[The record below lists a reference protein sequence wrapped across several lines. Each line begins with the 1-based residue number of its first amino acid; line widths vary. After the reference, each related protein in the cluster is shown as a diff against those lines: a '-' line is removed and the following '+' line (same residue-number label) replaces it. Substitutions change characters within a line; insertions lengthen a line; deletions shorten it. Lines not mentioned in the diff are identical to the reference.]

1 MAKSSVYEVAAL
13 AGVSIATVSRTLNQ
27 PHRVSENTRARVMEA
42 VRTLDYTPD
51 FEAAAR
57 ARHQNDRV
65 AVIAPMTTYPGFIS
79 RLKGVALA
87 LQERD
92 SELIVF
98 QVDASK
104 LNNPNYTKYIEAL
117 ASSGRY
123 DGFIIMSL
131 PLGGQELSRLAETK
145 FPVVLIETNDPRF
158 PTVQV
163 DHRHGAELA
172 TQHLIDRGHKKLGF
186 VGFVPLQDYSLNA
199 PLQREESFVETLKKN
214 GLEIYPEFIVHTE
227 YDIYATANALTQI
240 LSREDRPTAIFC
252 AADINALGAIR
263 AANNLGL
270 RIPEDIAIV
279 GFDDI
284 DMAQYMEL
292 TTIHQPLENSGREAV
307 QLITKIIKN
316 PTLSPAQEILLDL
329 HLIVRGSS

>member
-51 FEAAAR
+51 YEAAAR

-98 QVDASK
+98 QVDASR

-131 PLGGQELSRLAETK
+131 PLGGQELNRLAETK

-163 DHRHGAELA
+163 NHRYGAQLA

-199 PLQREESFVETLKKN
+199 PLQREESFVETIKKN
-214 GLEIYPEFIVHTE
+214 GLKIYPEFIVHTE
-227 YDIYATANALTQI
+227 YDIYATASAVTKI

-263 AANNLGL
+263 AANDLGL

-284 DMAQYMEL
+284 DMARYMEL
-292 TTIHQPLENSGREAV
+292 TTIHQPLESSGREAV

-316 PTLSPAQEILLDL
+316 PTLSLSQEVLLDL
-329 HLIVRGSS
+329 HLIVRGST

>member
-1 MAKSSVYEVAAL
+1 M

-42 VRTLDYTPD
+42 VRKLNYTPD
-51 FEAAAR
+51 YEAAAR

-65 AVIAPMTTYPGFIS
+65 AVIAPITTYPGFIS

-87 LQERD
+87 LQELD

-98 QVDASK
+98 QVEASR
-104 LNNPNYTKYIEAL
+104 LNNPNNTKYIEAL

-131 PLGGQELSRLAETK
+131 PLGGQELNRLAETK

-158 PTVQV
+158 PIVQV
-163 DHRHGAELA
+163 NHRYGAQLA

-199 PLQREESFVETLKKN
+199 PLQREESFVETIKKN

-227 YDIYATANALTQI
+227 YDIYATATAVTKI
-240 LSREDRPTAIFC
+240 LSCEDRPTAIFC

-284 DMAQYMEL
+284 DMARYMEL
-292 TTIHQPLENSGREAV
+292 TTIRQPLESSGRKAV

-316 PTLSPAQEILLDL
+316 PTLPLSQEVLLNLD
-329 HLIVRGSS
+329 LIVRGST